1 MLAGG
6 RFQLMT
12 TPVFAGVAV
21 FCSILVVWFGFETRN
36 LCDKLSPD
44 EYMQATPRGRNRIAC
59 HVHGTTYEHGIEH
72 SLSPDEYCRGKASI
86 RRVIRRQ

>member
-1 MLAGG
+1 
-6 RFQLMT
+6 MT

-44 EYMQATPRGRNRIAC
+44 EYMQATPLAATAKHC
-59 HVHGTTYEHGIEH
+59 HVHGATYEHGN
-72 SLSPDEYCRGKASI
+72 
-86 RRVIRRQ
+86 

>member
-1 MLAGG
+1 
-6 RFQLMT
+6 MT

-44 EYMQATPRGRNRIAC
+44 EYMQATLLAQQSMQRARYD
-59 HVHGTTYEHGIEH
+59 V
-72 SLSPDEYCRGKASI
+72 
-86 RRVIRRQ
+86 RRWNSDLVEP

>member
-1 MLAGG
+1 VLAGG

-44 EYMQATPRGRNRIAC
+44 EYMQATLLAQQSMQRPC
-59 HVHGTTYEHGIEH
+59 TV
-72 SLSPDEYCRGKASI
+72 
-86 RRVIRRQ
+86 RRKTMEF